1 MASISLKWHFLG
13 WQRWWS
19 KSKLSTNLVNT
30 SICNSFWKKRLPAKK
45 CLYFLRFNSNLGYT
59 KTQLLFVGNSSWPR
73 NLWNFFVFVRWSKQ
87 IHPPFRIS
95 CQSIQLLPGFFG
107 MFVDIYVFGT
117 LPWKFN
123 MATQISGGLLDDAA
137 YIIISTP
144 NLNLSILGIYTKSIA
159 AGFPPSK
166 THPFTKRP
174 TFMAFQLL
182 TRFNP

>member
-1 MASISLKWHFLG
+1 MPLIPVKELCLPTLMASISLKWHFLG

-19 KSKLSTNLVNT
+19 KSKLLTNLVNT

-45 CLYFLRFNSNLGYT
+45 CLYVLRFNSNLGYT

-123 MATQISGGLLDDAA
+123 YGYPNFRRASG
-137 YIIISTP
+137 
-144 NLNLSILGIYTKSIA
+144 LSSIYY
-159 AGFPPSK
+159 
-166 THPFTKRP
+166 
-174 TFMAFQLL
+174 
-182 TRFNP
+182 N